1 MSVFKRGSKWQY
13 DFWIDGKRYRGSIP
27 EARVKA
33 QAERAE
39 TTIRDSVY
47 EGTYG
52 KRVNAPKLRDFIA
65 ETFLPWAKA
74 NKRTWVHDE
83 FRSRPLIEAMGSKP
97 MDEISPILIEKYKRD
112 RRASVTRRGTQRAP
126 STVNR
131 ELELLSKT
139 FSLAIDQGL
148 AINNPCQ
155 KVKRFR
161 EDNERNRYLSDEE
174 EVRLLS
180 VLIGQRASLRPVVVL
195 AIHTGMRR
203 GELLRLRWPN
213 VDFVRGLIHV
223 MNSHREQT
231 KSGHSRSI
239 PMNQIAREQLLSLQS
254 ESGDTEYVFVN
265 RQTGEPRTDV
275 KTGFRSAC
283 REAGIED
290 FHFHDLRHTAATRL
304 GDRGVDTRRIMAILG
319 HRCIQTSA
327 RYTHATDEGLRR
339 AMDTLAQGDTLAQR
353 EKTDRH
359 SFPHNDEQR
368 PKLAAVSR

>member
-1 MSVFKRGSKWQY
+1 MLRWHYRSRHHSLIAVSNHEFYNDELYIVPSPYSASGSLGLKFNHVPEGVYDRGASRTNKV
-13 DFWIDGKRYRGSIP
+13 
-27 EARVKA
+27 E
-33 QAERAE
+33 
-39 TTIRDSVY
+39 
-47 EGTYG
+47 
-52 KRVNAPKLRDFIA
+52 
-65 ETFLPWAKA
+65 AKA
-74 NKRTWVHDE
+74 VCRAILKHASENHQRTLGVATFSIQQRQAIEDE
-83 FRSRPLIEAMGSKP
+83 LE
-97 MDEISPILIEKYKRD
+97 LL
-112 RRASVTRRGTQRAP
+112 RR
-126 STVNR
+126 NR

-203 GELLRLRWPN
+203 GELLRLRWAN
-213 VDFVRGLIHV
+213 VDFARGLIHV

-239 PMNQIAREQLLSLQS
+239 PMNQIARQQLLALQS
-254 ESGDTEYVFVN
+254 ESGDTEYAFVN
-265 RQTGEPRTDV
+265 RQTGDPRTDV

-283 REAGIED
+283 REAGIKD

-327 RYTHATDEGLRR
+327 RYTHATDEGLRH
-339 AMDTLAQGDTLAQR
+339 AMDLLAQR
-353 EKTDRH
+353 DTFAQTEKADRH
-359 SFPHNDEQR
+359 SFPHKDEQR
-368 PKLAAVSR
+368 PKLAAVSG

>member
-1 MSVFKRGSKWQY
+1 MSVFKRGNKWQY
-13 DFWIDGKRYRGSIP
+13 DFWVGGKRYRGSIP

-39 TTIRDSVY
+39 TTIRESVY
-47 EGTYG
+47 EGKYG
-52 KRVNAPKLRDFIA
+52 KSVDAPKLRDFIA
-65 ETFLPWAKA
+65 ETFMPWAKT
-74 NKRTWVHDE
+74 NKRTCVHDE
-83 FRSRPLIEAMGSKP
+83 YRSRPLIKAMGSKT

-112 RRASVTRRGTQRAP
+112 RRLSKTVRGTERAP

-131 ELELLSKT
+131 ELELLSKI
-139 FSLAIDQGL
+139 FSIAIDPGL
-148 AINNPCQ
+148 AIQNPCQ

-161 EDNERNRYLSDEE
+161 EDNERNRYLSDDE

-180 VLIGQRASLRPVVVL
+180 ALEGQRASLLPVVML

-203 GELLRLRWPN
+203 GELLSLRWAN
-213 VDFVRGLIHV
+213 VDFERGLVHV

-239 PMNQIAREQLLSLQS
+239 PMNQIAREQLLALRS

-275 KTGFRSAC
+275 KRGFRSAC
-283 REAGIED
+283 REAGLED

-304 GDRGVDTRRIMAILG
+304 GDAGVDTRRIMAILG

-327 RYTHATDEGLRR
+327 RYTHATDGGLRR
-339 AMDTLAQGDTLAQR
+339 AMDTLAQRATADRR
-353 EKTDRH
+353 ESH
-359 SFPHNDEQR
+359 PSDEPR
-368 PKLAAVSR
+368 PLLAAVSY